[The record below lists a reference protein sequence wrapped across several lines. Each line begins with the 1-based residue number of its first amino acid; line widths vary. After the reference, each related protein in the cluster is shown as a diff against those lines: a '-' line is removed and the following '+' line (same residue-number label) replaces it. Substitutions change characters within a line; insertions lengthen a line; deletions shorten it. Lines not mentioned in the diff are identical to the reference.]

1 MVPSWCRMS
10 SMIYL
15 FNGFSQILSLRFWTK
30 KWNLLS
36 EDGDEM
42 SITVSDHYLRHGI
55 SDWHAPLNWSE
66 IGVSTF

>member
-1 MVPSWCRMS
+1 MD
-10 SMIYL
+10 
-15 FNGFSQILSLRFWTK
+15 SLRFCLFVFGQK